1 MHDDYESFTVVKLKG
16 LCKERN
22 LPVSGTKNVL
32 IDRLTKADESLET
45 TPPPTQIIS
54 DVVPKKKTIEI
65 QCLECPT
72 ILRVPADYEG
82 MISCPSCSTKQN
94 VLRSGTDE
102 PSLQIES
109 NSHPRNEEVA
119 FGLTKQQF
127 SIGMMLVGVGVMLFG
142 IWLAL
147 MEWNLWFSCESW
159 FGAAASGGDYD
170 ARGCGQGTFFPTM
183 FTSCCLL
190 VPLGFF
196 LASYGNNLIQT
207 PAVTPQV
214 HSGAVEYPAPTISTP
229 PSTVNIQP
237 HQHPQVKGSPL
248 GEAIQATA
256 VGLSVG
262 VASVMTI
269 IGIIIALIILLFII
283 IIATY

>member
-1 MHDDYESFTVVKLKG
+1 MHEDYESFTVVKLKG

-22 LPVSGTKNVL
+22 LPVSGTKKVL
-32 IDRLTKADESLET
+32 IDRLTNADESVET
-45 TPPPTQIIS
+45 TSPPTQIIS
-54 DVVPKKKTIEI
+54 DMVSKKISIEI
-65 QCLECPT
+65 QCTECPT

-82 MISCPSCSTKQN
+82 MISCPSCSTKQS
-94 VLRSGTDE
+94 VLRSESGE
-102 PSLQIES
+102 VSSQIES
-109 NSHPRNEEVA
+109 NTHAQNEELA
-119 FGLTKQQF
+119 FGLTKQQL
-127 SIGMMLVGVGVMLFG
+127 SIGMMVVGVGVMLLG

-159 FGAAASGGDYD
+159 FGSAASGGDY
-170 ARGCGQGTFFPTM
+170 ASRGCGQGTFFPTM

-214 HSGAVEYPAPTISTP
+214 HSGAVEYPAPTTSTP
-229 PSTVNIQP
+229 VPTMNIQP
-237 HQHPQVKGSPL
+237 HQQPQVKGSPL

-262 VASVMTI
+262 IASVMTM
-269 IGIIIALIILLFII
+269 IGIIVGLIVLLFII
-283 IIATY
+283 IVATY

>member
-1 MHDDYESFTVVKLKG
+1 MHEDYESFTVVKLKG

-22 LPVSGTKNVL
+22 LPVSGTKKVL
-32 IDRLTKADESLET
+32 IDRLTKADKSLET

-54 DVVPKKKTIEI
+54 DVVAKKKTIEI

-82 MISCPSCSTKQN
+82 MISCPSCSTKQS
-94 VLRSGTDE
+94 VLRSESGE
-102 PSLQIES
+102 VSPQIES
-109 NSHPRNEEVA
+109 NTHPQDEELE

-127 SIGMMLVGVGVMLFG
+127 SIGMMIIGVGVMLFG

-147 MEWNLWFSCESW
+147 MEWNLFFQCESLW
-159 FGAAASGGDYD
+159 GSKSAD
-170 ARGCGQGTFFPTM
+170 GCRQGTFFPTM

-214 HSGAVEYPAPTISTP
+214 HSGAVEYPAPTTSTAVP
-229 PSTVNIQP
+229 TMNVQP
-237 HQHPQVKGSPL
+237 HLQPQVIGSPL

-262 VASVMTI
+262 VASVTAI
-269 IGIIIALIILLFII
+269 IGIILGLLVLLFII
-283 IIATY
+283 IVATY

>member
-1 MHDDYESFTVVKLKG
+1 MHDDYESFTVVILKG

-22 LPVSGTKNVL
+22 LPVSGTKKVL
-32 IDRLTKADESLET
+32 IDRLMKADESLET
-45 TPPPTQIIS
+45 RPPPTQIIS

-82 MISCPSCSTKQN
+82 MISCPSCSTKQS
-94 VLRSGTDE
+94 VLRSESGE
-102 PSLQIES
+102 VSSQIES
-109 NSHPRNEEVA
+109 NTHAQNEELA
-119 FGLTKQQF
+119 FGLTKQQL
-127 SIGMMLVGVGVMLFG
+127 SIGMMVVGVGVMLLG

-147 MEWNLWFSCESW
+147 MEWNLFFQCESVW
-159 FGAAASGGDYD
+159 GRSTSD
-170 ARGCGQGTFFPTM
+170 GCGKGSTFFHTM

-190 VPLGFF
+190 VPFGFF

-214 HSGAVEYPAPTISTP
+214 HSGAVEYPAPTTSNPVPTM
-229 PSTVNIQP
+229 NIQP
-237 HQHPQVKGSPL
+237 HQQPQVKGSPL

-262 VASVMTI
+262 IASVMTM
-269 IGIIIALIILLFII
+269 IGIIVGLIVLLFII
-283 IIATY
+283 IVATY

>member
-1 MHDDYESFTVVKLKG
+1 MHEDYESFTVVKLKG

-22 LPVSGTKNVL
+22 LPVSGTKKVL
-32 IDRLTKADESLET
+32 IDRLTNADESLET
-45 TPPPTQIIS
+45 TSPPTQIIS
-54 DVVPKKKTIEI
+54 DMVSKKISIEI

-82 MISCPSCSTKQN
+82 MISCPSCSTKQS
-94 VLRSGTDE
+94 VLRSESGE
-102 PSLQIES
+102 VSSQIES
-109 NSHPRNEEVA
+109 NTHAQNEELA
-119 FGLTKQQF
+119 FGLTKQQL
-127 SIGMMLVGVGVMLFG
+127 SIGMMVVGVGVMLLG

-147 MEWNLWFSCESW
+147 MEWNLFFQCESVW
-159 FGAAASGGDYD
+159 GRSTSD
-170 ARGCGQGTFFPTM
+170 GCGQGTFFPTM

-196 LASYGNNLIQT
+196 LASYGNNLIQN

-214 HSGAVEYPAPTISTP
+214 HSGAVEYLAPTTSTAVP
-229 PSTVNIQP
+229 TMNVQP
-237 HQHPQVKGSPL
+237 HLQPQVKSNPL

-283 IIATY
+283 IAASY

>member
-1 MHDDYESFTVVKLKG
+1 MASGYEGKTVIQLKG
-16 LCKERN
+16 LCREKG
-22 LPVSGTKNVL
+22 LPVSGTKKIL
-32 IDRLTKADESLET
+32 IDRLTMADESLEI

-65 QCLECPT
+65 QCLECPS

-82 MISCPSCSTKQN
+82 MISCPSCSTKQS
-94 VLRSGTDE
+94 VLRPGTAE
-102 PSLQIES
+102 SSHQIES
-109 NSHPRNEEVA
+109 NTDPQNMEFV

-127 SIGMMLVGVGVMLFG
+127 SIGMMLIGVGVMLFG

-159 FGAAASGGDYD
+159 FGAAVSGGDYD
-170 ARGCGQGTFFPTM
+170 SMGCGQGTFFPTM

-196 LASYGNNLIQT
+196 LATYGYNLIQT
-207 PAVTPQV
+207 PAVTPQI
-214 HSGAVEYPAPTISTP
+214 HSGAVEYPAPTTNTP
-229 PSTVNIQP
+229 VPARNVQP
-237 HQHPQVKGSPL
+237 HLQAQVNGSPL

-269 IGIIIALIILLFII
+269 IGIIIALIFLLFII
-283 IIATY
+283 IVANY